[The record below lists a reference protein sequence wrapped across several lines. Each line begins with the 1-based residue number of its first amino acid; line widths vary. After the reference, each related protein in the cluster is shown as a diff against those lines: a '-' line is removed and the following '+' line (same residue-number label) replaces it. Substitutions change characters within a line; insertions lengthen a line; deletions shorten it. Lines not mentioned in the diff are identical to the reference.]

1 MGQTNESFSGL
12 KKKSEL
18 KQIKRCFLSFPN
30 TSKECKASTQGDF
43 YEDWRQTGVRSRFK
57 RPL

>member
-18 KQIKRCFLSFPN
+18 KQIKRCFFLSFP
-30 TSKECKASTQGDF
+30 TSKECKASTQCDF